1 MASSSNSILLS
12 DVELKGKILEKDDI
26 ILGCKF
32 DGDVIATKVNLSET
46 ANLNGNINANDIEIN
61 GKIKGAIT
69 GKKVSVK
76 KGCSVD
82 GDIIAENISIEEGST
97 LKIQALTKK
106 GV

>member
-1 MASSSNSILLS
+1 MASSSNSIVLS

-97 LKIQALTKK
+97 LKIQA
-106 GV
+106 

>member
-1 MASSSNSILLS
+1 MTSSSNSMLLS